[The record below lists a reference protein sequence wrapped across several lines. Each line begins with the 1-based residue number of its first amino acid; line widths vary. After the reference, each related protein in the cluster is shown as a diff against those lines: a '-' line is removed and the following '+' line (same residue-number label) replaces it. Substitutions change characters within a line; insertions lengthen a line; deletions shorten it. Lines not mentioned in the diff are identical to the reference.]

1 MANLLLDPA
10 IKTKI
15 TEICGELP
23 SDLWLD
29 IAWETL
35 NKLVGYELDFWSKTD
50 SREGNGKN
58 IIYLTKRPVKEITEI
73 KINNM
78 DRALEGFEI
87 YEGIGVKNKL
97 GCFDVGIGQ
106 CFPIVRMGRYTV
118 TDNIEIIYNAGYDET
133 DFPNDLIFA
142 ACYIIQSKKQMASDA
157 GTLKSYKISDISYT
171 WKSQEELN
179 VSIENYVR
187 DYRAMWW

>member
-1 MANLLLDPA
+1 MANLLLDPF
-10 IKTKI
+10 IKLKVE
-15 TEICGELP
+15 EICGEMP

-29 IAWETL
+29 IAWESL
-35 NKLVGYELDFWSKTD
+35 NKLVGYELDFDSKTD
-50 SREGNGKN
+50 IRSGNGKD

-73 KINNM
+73 KINNR
-78 DRALEGFEI
+78 DRVISEFEI
-87 YEGIGVKNKL
+87 YEGIGIRNKL
-97 GCFDVGIGQ
+97 GCFDVGIGK
-106 CFPIVRMGRYTV
+106 CFPISKMGSYTE
-118 TDNIEIIYNAGYDET
+118 TDCVEITYNAGYDET

-142 ACYIIQSKKQMASDA
+142 ACFIIQAKKQSSSDA

-187 DYRAMWW
+187 DYRAM

>member
-1 MANLLLDPA
+1 MANLLLNPA
-10 IKTKI
+10 IKIKI
-15 TEICGELP
+15 EEICGELP

-35 NKLVGYELDFWSKTD
+35 NKLVGYELDFGSKTD
-50 SREGNGKN
+50 LREGNGKN

-78 DRALEGFEI
+78 YRALEGFEI
-87 YEGIGVKNKL
+87 YEEIGVRNKL

-106 CFPIVRMGRYTV
+106 CFPIVKMGRYTV
-118 TDNIEIIYNAGYDET
+118 TDNIEIMYNAGYDET

-187 DYRAMWW
+187 DYRAM